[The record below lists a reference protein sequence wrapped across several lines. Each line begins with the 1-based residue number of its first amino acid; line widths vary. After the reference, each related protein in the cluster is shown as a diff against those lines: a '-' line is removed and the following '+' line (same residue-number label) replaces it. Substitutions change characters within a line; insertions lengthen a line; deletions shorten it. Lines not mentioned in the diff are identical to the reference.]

1 MGKLT
6 LTYKYDG
13 KTIVHEL
20 DHAGYL
26 PDTLE
31 AFEYFLRGC
40 GFHFS
45 GSLDIVA
52 DEYLAKPFSLED
64 DDYSVDDSA
73 DNSGDTSSE
82 DSSAD
87 NSGDSNEKEE
97 Q

>member
-45 GSLDIVA
+45 GSLDIVPS
-52 DEYLAKPFSLED
+52 E
-64 DDYSVDDSA
+64 DDYSVDNSD
-73 DNSGDTSSE
+73 DNSRDTSLE

-87 NSGDSNEKEE
+87 NSGDSNEQEE
-97 Q
+97 